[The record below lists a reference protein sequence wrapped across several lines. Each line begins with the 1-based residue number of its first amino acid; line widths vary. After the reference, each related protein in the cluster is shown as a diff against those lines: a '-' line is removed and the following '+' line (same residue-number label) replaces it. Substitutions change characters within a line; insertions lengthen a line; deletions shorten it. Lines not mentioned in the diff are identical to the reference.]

1 MSTYAL
7 QFRSNLMFLEHDGLW
22 LLDTGS
28 PYSIS
33 SRTGTIRLDGIEY
46 PLQPRLPGFAIED
59 LASVIGF
66 EAAGLLGGD
75 ILNRFDWI
83 FDLPGQSVTV
93 SARELDLHGERIP
106 IETFFSVPA
115 ISATVREEPIRAL
128 LDTGAELS
136 YFSPRLLEGYAIGEQ
151 FRDFNPYLGWFDVD
165 LHEVPAQIGDS
176 HFTLRSG
183 AVRDNIRILAMT
195 LQLAG
200 ASGLIGN
207 QIFHRRRVAYFPRRS
222 LLVLDGG
229 NGHATN

>member
-1 MSTYAL
+1 MQTYAL

-22 LLDTGS
+22 LIDTGS
-28 PYSIS
+28 PFSVS
-33 SRTGTIRLDGIEY
+33 SRTGAIRLDDIEC

-59 LASVIGF
+59 LTPVIGF

-83 FDLPGQSVTV
+83 FDLQNRTVTV
-93 SARELDLHGERIP
+93 SAGELALHGERIP

-115 ISATVREEPIRAL
+115 ISATVRGEAIRAL

-136 YFSPRLLEGYAIGEQ
+136 YFPPSLLEGCAIGEQ

-176 HFTLRSG
+176 RFTLRSG

-207 QIFHRRRVAYFPRRS
+207 QIFHDRRVAYFPRRG

-229 NGHATN
+229 SGHAKN